1 MIDPQSKLQFFAVY
15 PTSSIAAHAS
25 EQTDPTEQTVKV
37 TGIADLRR
45 RHTFLSANKFHVIIT
60 GHKLR

>member
-15 PTSSIAAHAS
+15 PTSSIAAHAF

-37 TGIADLRR
+37 TGIADFYADDT
-45 RHTFLSANKFHVIIT
+45 HSCQPTSST
-60 GHKLR
+60 